1 MMEQDI
7 RSMNKWLIV
16 LSTLYGTDL
25 VVCTLAYRTTYFR
38 SLYWSVATELFLG
51 ALAVLFVVLLYRD
64 LRYVFSWKNFSFL
77 KAAVYSGAAVLLAIG
92 VNVVVQWVNYKL
104 FHQDVHF
111 YQSFIYLQ
119 YPKLAMILRIVLL
132 PAVFVEIAYRGIIL
146 ESLFRLADRRRAI
159 LVGAFLFAIIHMSF
173 ISFFWL
179 VPFAVWLGN
188 VRSRE
193 GTIWYGVCIHFFF
206 NLTACL
212 FELLS

>member
-1 MMEQDI
+1 
-7 RSMNKWLIV
+7 MNKWLIV
-16 LSTLYGTDL
+16 LSALYGTDL
-25 VVCTLAYRTTYFR
+25 VVCTIAYRTTYFR

-51 ALAVLFVVLLYRD
+51 ALAVLFVLMLYRD
-64 LRYVFSWKNFSFL
+64 LRFLFSWKKFSVL
-77 KAAVYSGAAVLLAIG
+77 KAAVYSGAAILLAIV
-92 VNVVVQWVNYKL
+92 VNVVVQWINYRV

-111 YQSFIYLQ
+111 YQSFIYLK

-132 PAVFVEIAYRGIIL
+132 PAVFEEIAYRGVIL

-159 LVGAFLFAIIHMSF
+159 MVGSFLFAIIHMSF

-179 VPFAVWLGN
+179 VPFAIWLGN

-193 GTIWYGVCIHFFF
+193 GTIWYGVFIHLFF

-212 FELLS
+212 FELFS